1 MVRAN
6 QEHRRKSLHVL
17 ELTKLQ
23 VQLLE
28 ALTCPLFPCLRLGG
42 GEIQILTQRLVVDLF
57 KRMNVKGPTLV
68 PRTQPT
74 IFVDSDLKLGDTT
87 LK

>member
-1 MVRAN
+1 MVRAD

-28 ALTCPLFPCLRLGG
+28 ALTCPLFPCLPLSG

-57 KRMNVKGPTLV
+57 KCTNVKGPTLV